1 MTDRLLL
8 CLAIIAVF
16 SASLI
21 SLTLAYTDP
30 SDVEALQDLYTALN
44 SPPQLSGWK
53 PGGGDPCEESWIGV
67 SCSGSTVIH
76 IKIDQLQL
84 TGHLGFELP
93 KLYNLKEL
101 NLSHNSLSGP
111 IGNVFTGL
119 MNLKE
124 MYDMLLK
131 DLSNNN
137 LTGDLPSSFGSLT
150 NLTRLFLQSNR
161 FTGSVI
167 FLAGLPLTDLNIQDN
182 HFSGVLP
189 KQFQVIHNL
198 WIGGNIFDKGG
209 NYPPWTFPLDT
220 IPNEQNISSP
230 PSTVSSAIESYPS
243 RKVHRKK
250 KKGLGPGGVACM
262 VGGATLVATCAALF
276 IVVRVHQAR
285 AKKLRSVENSESL
298 RQSLPMSTA
307 RGEKISTV
315 RLCVPLMLFINLI
328 VAYSSAVPEESPAI
342 SIRNSPPLIA
352 PSQLPPL
359 CTKIVRVS
367 RRRSFSRKCRIPIGA
382 KLYTVAE
389 LQLATN
395 YFSEENLLGEGSLG
409 SVYKAEFPDGQVFAV
424 KNINTVELSLNEEE
438 RFLEVIWNAARLR
451 HQNIVQL
458 HGYCIEHGQHL
469 LVYEYIRNVSLYDAL
484 HSEGHKTL
492 SWGHRLRIALG
503 TARALSYLHTACMP
517 SFAHSNLKAGNV
529 LLDEDLTPRISDCGL
544 AVLKPLTS
552 NSVKLKEELD
562 AFLQASEMALC
573 DNGYIAPEHE
583 QPGIGNTKGDI
594 YAFGVLLLELLTGRK
609 PFDSS
614 KPRGEPSLVR
624 WASSRLHDN
633 ESLEQ
638 MVDPTIKRTI
648 SPKGLSRFAD
658 IVSLCIQPEKEFR
671 PPVSEIAESLT
682 SLLQEHR
689 AVRGISGDATE
700 VDPFDRSF
708 RSTNS
713 HFFGSPTVS
722 YLSI

>member
-1 MTDRLLL
+1 MLKPESS
-8 CLAIIAVF
+8 LAF
-16 SASLI
+16 RS
-21 SLTLAYTDP
+21 
-30 SDVEALQDLYTALN
+30 
-44 SPPQLSGWK
+44 
-53 PGGGDPCEESWIGV
+53 
-67 SCSGSTVIH
+67 
-76 IKIDQLQL
+76 KIDQLQL
-84 TGHLGFELP
+84 TGRLGFELS
-93 KLYNLKEL
+93 KLYNLKQL
-101 NLSHNSLSGP
+101 NLACNNFTRNIPYSLTSLRYLRHMNLSHNSLSGP

-189 KQFQVIHNL
+189 NQFQVIHNL

-243 RKVHRKK
+243 RKVRRKK

-285 AKKLRSVENSESL
+285 AKKLRSIENSESL
-298 RQSLPMSTA
+298 RQSFPMSIA
-307 RGEKISTV
+307 RVGYHLLQLPYI
-315 RLCVPLMLFINLI
+315 VPLMLFINLI

-359 CTKIVRVS
+359 RTKIVRVS

-458 HGYCIEHGQHL
+458 HGYCVEHGQHL

-484 HSEGHKTL
+484 HSEGYMTL

-503 TARALSYLHTACMP
+503 TARALSYLHTACMA

-562 AFLQASEMALC
+562 TFLQASEMALC
-573 DNGYIAPEHE
+573 DNGYIAPEHV

-624 WASSRLHDN
+624 WASSQLHDN

-671 PPVSEIAESLT
+671 PPMSEIAESLI

-689 AVRGISGDATE
+689 AVRGISGDGTE

>member
-8 CLAIIAVF
+8 CLAVIAVF
-16 SASLI
+16 SASLT
-21 SLTLAYTDP
+21 SLTLANTDP

-53 PGGGDPCEESWIGV
+53 SGGGDPC
-67 SCSGSTVIH
+67 
-76 IKIDQLQL
+76 
-84 TGHLGFELP
+84 
-93 KLYNLKEL
+93 YNLCFVLSNRDVSSNNIQGEIPYSL
-101 NLSHNSLSGP
+101 PPNLTHLNLACNNFTQNIPYSVTSLRYLRHMNLSHNLLSGP

-119 MNLKE
+119 INLKE

-131 DLSNNN
+131 DLSSNN
-137 LTGDLPSSFGSLT
+137 LTGDLPSSFGSLI

-189 KQFQVIHNL
+189 SQFQVIHNL

-230 PSTVSSAIESYPS
+230 PSTVSSAIASYPS
-243 RKVHRKK
+243 HKVRRKK

-285 AKKLRSVENSESL
+285 AKKLRSVENSESS

-307 RGEKISTV
+307 R
-315 RLCVPLMLFINLI
+315 
-328 VAYSSAVPEESPAI
+328 AYSSTVPEESPAI

-359 CTKIVRVS
+359 RTKIVRVS

-395 YFSEENLLGEGSLG
+395 YFSKENLLGEGSLG

-458 HGYCIEHGQHL
+458 HGYCVEHGQHL
-469 LVYEYIRNVSLYDAL
+469 LVYEYIRNMSLYDAL
-484 HSEGHKTL
+484 HSEGCMPL

-503 TARALSYLHTACMP
+503 TARALSFLHTACMP
-517 SFAHSNLKAGNV
+517 SFAHSNLKAANI

-562 AFLQASEMALC
+562 TFLRASEMALC
-573 DNGYIAPEHE
+573 DNGYIAPEHV
-583 QPGIGNTKGDI
+583 QPGMGNTKGDI

-609 PFDSS
+609 PFD
-614 KPRGEPSLVR
+614 RGEPSLVR

-648 SPKGLSRFAD
+648 TPKGLSRFAD

-689 AVRGISGDATE
+689 AVRGISGDGTE

-713 HFFGSPTVS
+713 RFFGSPTVS